1 MPDSENTYQ
10 RRLTHSGDYY
20 CATHELWEQYWRAV
34 ERDDWNFVLSL
45 ETGQNPDFYYDLS

>member
-45 ETGQNPDFYYDLS
+45 ETGQNPDFYYDP